1 MDENR
6 IKRWF
11 AIMVE
16 HLEVFKIADKTA
28 ALLLAK
34 STNIG
39 APGGW
44 ALVMDPCCNIG
55 TDAKQQQ

>member
-16 HLEVFKIADKTA
+16 HLEIFKIADKTA
-28 ALLLAK
+28 ALVLAK
-34 STNIG
+34 STNTG

-44 ALVMDPCCNIG
+44 ALVMDPC
-55 TDAKQQQ
+55 